1 MATPGSGELL
11 ESAQAVR
18 SALLRA
24 RLALDIPGV
33 EAIRSERQIAVAQLD
48 DHVLPRLANLDAP
61 ALIVVGGSTGA
72 GKSTLVNSLIGDE
85 VTKPGVLRPTT
96 RAPVLVCN
104 PASAHWF
111 SDQRI
116 LPDLARVSGPDP
128 STATGSSSHR
138 ELELVIHPN
147 VPDELAILDAPD
159 VDSIVTENRELA
171 TQLLAAA
178 DLWVFVTTAAR
189 YADAVPW
196 DHLRTAAAR
205 GISLVLVLNRVPA
218 GAMDAIR
225 PHLASMLAEHGLGGV
240 HIYGIE
246 EQPLVEGRI
255 DATAVGELRSWLAT
269 LAADST
275 ARDLLVRQTLRGV
288 ISDLAMR
295 CETIADAV
303 DSQQST
309 IDSLTAAV
317 TSSFDAG
324 RRELMA
330 DVRDGAV
337 LRGEVLDRWQ
347 DVVGTGELLRQLE
360 SKLGRLRDKVTAAL
374 TGRPPASEKF
384 TGALES
390 GVAVLARRRVAD
402 SAAATQAIWSQHPA
416 GAQLIAAAAEDLT
429 QPSTDL
435 DDRVAAAIRDWQ
447 GGLVDMLRTEGAN
460 KRSTARFLSYG
471 VNGSALV
478 LMVAVFAQTGGL
490 TGAEVAIAGGTSA
503 VGTKLLEALLGDQ
516 AVRRLAEQAREDLD
530 RRISVVLDREA
541 QRFTSQLAT
550 IEMDVE
556 SAGALRV
563 AARRLVQ
570 DIRAG
575 GLEADAGAASSGR
588 DDRPGHAGSAP
599 VAGGSALVGDV
610 STGQFPDNASL
621 LAGGDSTGDT
631 EEERR

>member
-1 MATPGSGELL
+1 M
-11 ESAQAVR
+11 
-18 SALLRA
+18 
-24 RLALDIPGV
+24 
-33 EAIRSERQIAVAQLD
+33 
-48 DHVLPRLANLDAP
+48 
-61 ALIVVGGSTGA
+61 
-72 GKSTLVNSLIGDE
+72 
-85 VTKPGVLRPTT
+85 
-96 RAPVLVCN
+96 
-104 PASAHWF
+104 
-111 SDQRI
+111 
-116 LPDLARVSGPDP
+116 
-128 STATGSSSHR
+128 
-138 ELELVIHPN
+138 
-147 VPDELAILDAPD
+147 
-159 VDSIVTENRELA
+159 
-171 TQLLAAA
+171 
-178 DLWVFVTTAAR
+178 
-189 YADAVPW
+189 
-196 DHLRTAAAR
+196 
-205 GISLVLVLNRVPA
+205 
-218 GAMDAIR
+218 
-225 PHLASMLAEHGLGGV
+225 
-240 HIYGIE
+240 
-246 EQPLVEGRI
+246 
-255 DATAVGELRSWLAT
+255 
-269 LAADST
+269 
-275 ARDLLVRQTLRGV
+275 
-288 ISDLAMR
+288 
-295 CETIADAV
+295 
-303 DSQQST
+303 
-309 IDSLTAAV
+309 
-317 TSSFDAG
+317 
-324 RRELMA
+324 
-330 DVRDGAV
+330 
-337 LRGEVLDRWQ
+337 
-347 DVVGTGELLRQLE
+347 
-360 SKLGRLRDKVTAAL
+360 
-374 TGRPPASEKF
+374 
-384 TGALES
+384 
-390 GVAVLARRRVAD
+390 AD

-588 DDRPGHAGSAP
+588 DDRPGHAGSAS